1 MPSSYSG
8 ETGNQPLI
16 IYCKLPL
23 LRYACLNLC
32 TLCLAAA
39 GCETNDI
46 SAVMDGDLDAF
57 ISQYLR
63 HKSKQQQEA
72 RLAAPTVQ

>member
-1 MPSSYSG
+1 
-8 ETGNQPLI
+8 
-16 IYCKLPL
+16 
-23 LRYACLNLC
+23 
-32 TLCLAAA
+32 
-39 GCETNDI
+39 
-46 SAVMDGDLDAF
+46 MDGDLDAF